1 MIRNI
6 VFDMGNVL
14 QGWQPAA
21 FALKAAGNEEDARL
35 LSAALFERPEWAMGD
50 EGTVSRGEILR
61 LALLSLPERLHGAL
75 RDLEE
80 NWPFWM
86 PETEG
91 AAGFVRRVKAAGLG
105 AYVLSNAN
113 TRFPRAVEHREAFL
127 LMDGMLFSAY
137 DRLVKPDPAIYR
149 LFCSRFSLSPEECF
163 FIDDLPQNVA
173 GARSVGMRGMVFE
186 GSFEAAAAALEQLGV
201 RL

>member
-14 QGWQPAA
+14 QGWQPSA

-35 LSAALFERPEWAMGD
+35 LAAALFERPEWAMGD
-50 EGTVSRGEILR
+50 EGTVSREEILR

-75 RDLEE
+75 RYLEE
-80 NWPFWM
+80 NWPLWM
-86 PETEG
+86 PEIAG
-91 AAGFVRRVKAAGLG
+91 AADFVRRVKTAGLG

-113 TRFPRAVEHREAFL
+113 TRFPRAVERREAFL
-127 LMDGMLFSAY
+127 LMDGMLFSAH

-186 GSFEAAAAALEQLGV
+186 GSFDAVAAALDELGV